1 VASPYKRTLPVDEE
15 RVLAARLAGILFLI
29 TGVTA
34 VLMLFL
40 PGIGHTHWRWVVALA
55 LACALWATY
64 CLTLAKPE
72 EHGPWFWHVPAAGAL
87 GIIAGLMAATGGAA
101 SPARFYVFFLLLFV
115 SYFYPPWQSRLYLPG
130 CAAVALSPLVYEPSA
145 VDRGYVGE
153 LVVIVAAYVTLGL
166 LIANGK
172 QKLVGLR
179 EQAHAL
185 ALRDPLTDLPNRRA
199 LLAWLR
205 RRGDL
210 PVGLILVDLDG
221 FKDVNTLHGYSVG
234 DAVLRETGHTL
245 QRCVRSDDFVA
256 RLGGDEFAVLAVDS
270 DVDAMT
276 ELANRVL
283 EAVRAVDD
291 RLDLQGVALT
301 ASVGWALYPV
311 DAATIDDLIAVADSW
326 LRGAK
331 VTGKNRALS
340 ALRTA

>member
-1 VASPYKRTLPVDEE
+1 LAYKRTLPVDEE
-15 RVLAARLAGILFLI
+15 RILAARLAAILFLI

-34 VLMLFL
+34 VLMLVL
-40 PGIGHTHWRWVVALA
+40 PGIGHAHWRWVVALA
-55 LACALWATY
+55 VVCALWATY
-64 CLTLAKPE
+64 CVTLAKPQ

-87 GIIAGLMAATGGAA
+87 GIIAGLMAATGGAS

-153 LVVIVAAYVTLGL
+153 LIVIIAAYVTLGL

-172 QKLVGLR
+172 SKLVWLR

-210 PVGLILVDLDG
+210 PVGLVLVDLDG
-221 FKDVNTLHGYSVG
+221 FKEINTLHGYAVG
-234 DAVLRETGHTL
+234 DAVLRETGQTL

-256 RLGGDEFAVLAVDS
+256 RLGGDEFAILAVDS
-270 DVDAMT
+270 NIDAMAD
-276 ELANRVL
+276 LANRVL
-283 EAVRAVDD
+283 AAVRAVDG

-301 ASVGWALYPV
+301 ASVGWALYPI

>member
-1 VASPYKRTLPVDEE
+1 VGSSYKRTLPVDEE
-15 RVLAARLAGILFLI
+15 RVLSARLAALLFLV
-29 TGVTA
+29 TAATA

-40 PGIGHTHWRWVVALA
+40 PGVPHEHWRWIVALDVP
-55 LACALWATY
+55 CVLWATY
-64 CLTLAKPE
+64 CVTLAKPE
-72 EHGPWFWHVPAAGAL
+72 QHGPWFWHAPGVAAF
-87 GIIAGLMAATGGAA
+87 GIIAGMMAATGGAS

-115 SYFYPPWQSRLYLPG
+115 SYFYTPWQSRLYLPG
-130 CAAVALSPLVYEPSA
+130 CALVAASPLFYEPSA
-145 VDRGYVGE
+145 VDHGYVGE
-153 LVVIVAAYVTLGL
+153 LIVIIAAYVTLGL
-166 LIANGK
+166 LIGNGK
-172 QKLVGLR
+172 AKLVHLR

-221 FKDVNTLHGYSVG
+221 FKEINTLHGYAVG
-234 DAVLRETGHTL
+234 DAVLRETGQTL
-245 QRCVRSDDFVA
+245 QRCVRSADFVA
-256 RLGGDEFAVLAVDS
+256 RLGGDEFAILAVDS
-270 DVDAMT
+270 SIDAMT
-276 ELANRVL
+276 QLADRVL
-283 EAVRAVDD
+283 EAVRTVDG

-301 ASVGWALYPV
+301 ASVGWALYPT